1 MDMLSK
7 VIKCLNKEEL
17 RYLKLFLKRTNA
29 RDDRK
34 DVQLLDYIRKYP
46 NRDLEQ
52 LSKKL
57 YGDNKNAFYRLKNR
71 LLEDINKSLLS
82 LHYDVSHPNHSFTY
96 LSLSRHFFHKNAFDL
111 AFRYLKKAEKIAEK
125 SNQYEVLDIIY
136 TDYIRLSH
144 ETLEVDPESYIQKR
158 KELASRINK
167 IREIDDLL
175 AVLIYRIKRSQNY
188 ASGDEEVLTILRRT
202 IDDYSNSEDLD
213 NSPVLRFKIYHA
225 VSRML
230 LQQMDYVSLETYLEE
245 TYESFEKL
253 KLFDKNNH
261 DTKLQ
266 MLTYWT
272 NSLFKNN
279 KHVESLK
286 VAEKLHGE
294 MQRFEKGH
302 RDKYYFFYVNAQI
315 INYSILDPRKALSIA
330 DQALEE
336 AVIRQNSIHRIFV
349 LLNKAQLLF
358 DTGNY
363 KSANRSII
371 QLKLDDAYQKLDTA
385 FQLKISVAEII
396 IRFESNDFDSVEVL
410 ISNFRKDYKESI
422 ASGQFERQVAVLKI
436 MEGLMVSHDLKKNKP
451 LLEMVHQ
458 VINELDDARANEID
472 LINYHRWLKGKV

>member
-1 MDMLSK
+1 MLSK
-7 VIKCLNKEEL
+7 VVKCLSKEEL
-17 RYLKLFLKRTNA
+17 RYLKLFLMRTNA
-29 RDDRK
+29 RTDRK
-34 DVQLLDYIRKYP
+34 DIQLLDYIRKHP
-46 NRDLEQ
+46 QGNLDHIAR
-52 LSKKL
+52 KL

-111 AFRYLKKAEKIAEK
+111 AFRYLRKAEKIAEK
-125 SNQYEVLDIIY
+125 LDQYEVLDIIY

-158 KELASRINK
+158 KELAARINK

-188 ASGDEEVLTILRRT
+188 ASGDEEVLTILKRT

-213 NSPVLRFKIYHA
+213 NSPVLRFKVYHA

-230 LQQMDYVSLETYLEE
+230 LQQMDYASLETYLEE
-245 TYESFEKL
+245 TYDSFEAL
-253 KLFDKNNH
+253 ELFTKNNH

-279 KHVESLK
+279 KHVESLQI
-286 VAEKLHGE
+286 AEKLHDE
-294 MQRFEKGH
+294 MMRFEKRH
-302 RDKYYFFYVNAQI
+302 RDKYYFFYANAQI
-315 INYSILDPRKALSIA
+315 INYSILDKRKALSMA

-336 AVIRQNSIHRIFV
+336 SVIQQNSIHRIFI

-358 DTGNY
+358 DIGNY

-371 QLKLDDAYQKLDTA
+371 QLKLDDAYQKLDDA
-385 FQLKISVAEII
+385 FRLKISVAEII
-396 IRFESNDFDSVEVL
+396 IRFESQDFDSVELL
-410 ISNFRKDYKESI
+410 ISNFKKDYKESLE
-422 ASGQFERQVAVLKI
+422 GGGFERQLTVLEI
-436 MEGLMVSHDLKKNKP
+436 MEGLMVSHDLKQNKP
-451 LLEMVHQ
+451 LLQKVNQ
-458 VINELDDARANEID
+458 VIDEVDDSRANEID
-472 LINYHRWLKGKV
+472 LINYRSWLKGKV